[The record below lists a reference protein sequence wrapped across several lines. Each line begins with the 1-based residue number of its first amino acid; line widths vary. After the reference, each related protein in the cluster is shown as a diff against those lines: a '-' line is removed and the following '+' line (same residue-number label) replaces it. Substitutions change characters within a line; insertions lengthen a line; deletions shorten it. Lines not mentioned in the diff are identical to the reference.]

1 MGDRCYMTMKIH
13 PDDLVKACEFEPDS
27 FGCFELDQIE
37 YEFDE
42 VNYGASEER
51 MALAKSGIRFVG
63 GHGAGGDYPGFDFYS
78 DGKILHEWPTDDHG
92 GYAIN
97 IISGVVGSNVP
108 PTLHTGEIAKCEDF
122 CAGIW
127 AMRNLIDEAAK
138 AWSPPPDPWDELDTP
153 ALDAMV
159 HQAWGMGAS
168 EINNQGRAKQI
179 AWLKSRGIA
188 P

>member
-1 MGDRCYMTMKIH
+1 MGDRCYMTMMIH
-13 PDDLVKACEFEPDS
+13 PDDLAKACDRLDELS
-27 FGCFELDQIE
+27 CFELDRIE

-51 MALAKSGIRFVG
+51 QRLAESGVRFYG
-63 GHGAGGDYPGFDFYS
+63 AHSAGGDYPGFDFYS
-78 DGKILHEWPTDDHG
+78 DGSNVFEWPTDDHG

-97 IISGVVGSNVP
+97 IITHKVGSNLP
-108 PTLHTGEIAKCEDF
+108 PKLNTDEIANCEKF
-122 CAGIW
+122 CAAWW

-138 AWSPPPDPWDELDTP
+138 SWSPPPDPWDELDTP

-159 HQAWGMGAS
+159 HQAWGQGAS